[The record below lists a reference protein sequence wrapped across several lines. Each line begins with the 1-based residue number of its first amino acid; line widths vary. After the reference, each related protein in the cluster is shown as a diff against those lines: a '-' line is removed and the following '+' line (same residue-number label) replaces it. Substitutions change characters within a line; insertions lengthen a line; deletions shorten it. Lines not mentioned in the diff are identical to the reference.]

1 MICDINR
8 HSPTQAP
15 RHQHSL
21 TQSQVSV
28 LKEKTCDL
36 SPTQSILSNANSS
49 DKSSKFLARKKSLKR
64 VSFEEE
70 PSIIEDSPEPFQDTQ
85 EEPDLDC
92 DLPLLEEV
100 EPPSPLDTLPV
111 TPPVTMAAADEQI
124 EIPSEAGEGEQMIPK
139 KERKPHVKGITF
151 REFDVSHSVLVSL
164 QPLTLFSAC
173 EGLRGPREDHRDPL
187 LRGGAGE
194 APGDGGLDSE
204 G

>member
-28 LKEKTCDL
+28 LKERTCDL

-70 PSIIEDSPEPFQDTQ
+70 PSIIEDSPEPFQDTP

-124 EIPSEAGEGEQMIPK
+124 EIPSEAGEGEQMVPK

-151 REFDVSHSVLVSL
+151 REFDVSHSVLVNL
-164 QPLTLFSAC
+164 QPLTLF
-173 EGLRGPREDHRDPL
+173 HI
-187 LRGGAGE
+187 
-194 APGDGGLDSE
+194 
-204 G
+204 